1 MMLAAPIITAAAAN
15 PLNQHLTEG
24 LITTGSLLIGM
35 MEAQA
40 ATTSTFQLRTQE
52 DIGTA
57 GGLSGAIRSFV
68 SVLAIAIYSTVLTN
82 RLTKNVAKYVPV
94 AVEQAGLPASSVP
107 ALIQGLS
114 GSGSLSASAV
124 PGLSPAIN
132 ATAATAYRYANSQA
146 YRTVFLT
153 SFAFGGIGMILCWF
167 VADNDK
173 SKEDYVAG
181 HVHDPRKAKALENE
195 EG

>member
-181 HVHDPRKAKALENE
+181 HVHDPRKAKALEHE